1 MIRTWC
7 RCLFDRHR
15 KSFIPAKV
23 IFLNPTQQIRNLQ
36 PWFLFFVLM
45 ALGCAADTRLAVRQ
59 SSNQPPTESQKL
71 RQMLED
77 YFEEF
82 LELAPLFATS
92 VGDHRYDDRL
102 GIVISE
108 EQRERRRVLYQRYQ
122 SKIAAIPT
130 KDLEADDRLILA
142 VFERTLAR
150 NLDALRFNQHLQP
163 VRQLNSMP
171 VDFPVLGSGT
181 GLHPFKSV
189 ADYDNFL
196 KRIDRFSVWVD
207 TAIAN
212 MRKGVELGIVQPR
225 VVIEKTLPQLDAM
238 IVVEPKQSLFFQ
250 PILQMPQHF
259 SESDKVRLTVA
270 YSQAIEQRI
279 VPAYRKLC
287 SFIREEYLPK
297 TRVTYG
303 LSNLP
308 NGVAWYEQ
316 AVRTHTTTTLT
327 PDEIYQLGTEEI
339 QRIKKEMDRLRSE
352 SGFEGTLQEF
362 SRYLAKKA
370 PPGFNHRDELVKGYE
385 AVRQK
390 VTPRLT
396 KLFGHLPKATF
407 EIRTVESFREKSSPS
422 QYQAASPDGSRPGI
436 FYVNASGIEMNPR
449 RASESLFLHEALPG
463 HHFQI
468 SLQREQE
475 RLPRFR
481 RFSNYNAFAEGWALY
496 AESLGPELG
505 LYNEPSQYFGRL
517 NSELFRATRL
527 VVDVGLHHKN
537 WSRDQALK
545 FMRETTGA
553 SEAGASL
560 EIDRYIAWP
569 AQALSYKI
577 GQLKISAIRSKAE
590 KALGSKFDIRVF
602 HDEMLKDG
610 AMQLDLLDR
619 KMDVWIENQL
629 R

>member
-1 MIRTWC
+1 
-7 RCLFDRHR
+7 
-15 KSFIPAKV
+15 
-23 IFLNPTQQIRNLQ
+23 
-36 PWFLFFVLM
+36 
-45 ALGCAADTRLAVRQ
+45 
-59 SSNQPPTESQKL
+59 
-71 RQMLED
+71 
-77 YFEEF
+77 
-82 LELAPLFATS
+82 
-92 VGDHRYDDRL
+92 
-102 GIVISE
+102 
-108 EQRERRRVLYQRYQ
+108 
-122 SKIAAIPT
+122 
-130 KDLEADDRLILA
+130 
-142 VFERTLAR
+142 
-150 NLDALRFNQHLQP
+150 

-171 VDFPVLGSGT
+171 VDFPIIGSGT

-189 ADYDNFL
+189 TDYDNFL

-212 MRKGVELGIVQPR
+212 MRKGVEVGIVQPR

-238 IVVEPKQSLFFQ
+238 IVAEPKQSVFFQ
-250 PILQMPQHF
+250 PILQMPQNF
-259 SESDKVRLTVA
+259 SESDKARLAFA

-279 VPAYRKLC
+279 VPAYRRLRN
-287 SFIREEYLPK
+287 FVQEEYLPK

-308 NGVAWYEQ
+308 DGVAWYEQ
-316 AVRTHTTTTLT
+316 AVRTQTTTSLT
-327 PDEIYQLGTEEI
+327 PEEIYQLGTQEI
-339 QRIKKEMDRLRSE
+339 LRIKQEMERIRTE
-352 SGFEGTLQEF
+352 SGLQGNLQEF

-370 PPGFNHRDELVKGYE
+370 APGFTNRDELIKGYE
-385 AVRQK
+385 AIRQK
-390 VTPRLT
+390 VTPQLT

-407 EIRTVESFREKSSPS
+407 EIRTVEQFREKSSPS
-422 QYQAASPDGSRPGI
+422 QYQPASPDGSRPGI
-436 FYVNASGIEMNPR
+436 FYVNASAIEINPR

-481 RFSNYNAFAEGWALY
+481 RFGNYNAFAEGWALY

-505 LYNEPSQYFGRL
+505 LYNDPSQYFGRL

-527 VVDVGLHHKN
+527 VVDVGLHRKN

-545 FMRETTGA
+545 FMRGTTGA

-590 KALGSKFDIRVF
+590 RALGTKFDIRAF
-602 HDEMLKDG
+602 HDEILKDG
-610 AMQLDLLDR
+610 AMQLDLLER
-619 KMDVWIENQL
+619 KMDVWIASQL
-629 R
+629 P

>member
-1 MIRTWC
+1 M
-7 RCLFDRHR
+7 
-15 KSFIPAKV
+15 V
-23 IFLNPTQQIRNLQ
+23 
-36 PWFLFFVLM
+36 
-45 ALGCAADTRLAVRQ
+45 LGCTADTRLPAPQ
-59 SSNQPPTESQKL
+59 SNSQPAIESQQL

-82 LELAPLFATS
+82 LKLAPLFATS
-92 VGDHRYDDRL
+92 IGDYRYDDQL
-102 GIVISE
+102 AIVISE
-108 EQRERRRVLYQRYQ
+108 EQRGRRRALYRDYQ
-122 SKIAAIPT
+122 SKIATIPRER
-130 KDLEADDRLILA
+130 LEADDRLILA

-150 NLDALRFNQHLQP
+150 NLEALRFNQHLQP

-171 VDFPVLGSGT
+171 VDFPIIGSGT

-189 ADYDNFL
+189 TDYDNFL

-212 MRKGVELGIVQPR
+212 MRKGVEVGIVQPR

-238 IVVEPKQSLFFQ
+238 IVAEPKQSVFFQ
-250 PILQMPQHF
+250 PILQMPQNF
-259 SESDKVRLTVA
+259 SESDKARLAFA

-279 VPAYRKLC
+279 VPAYRRLRN
-287 SFIREEYLPK
+287 FVQEEYLPK

-308 NGVAWYEQ
+308 DGVAWYEQ
-316 AVRTHTTTTLT
+316 AVRTQTTTSLT
-327 PDEIYQLGTEEI
+327 PEEIYQLGTEEI
-339 QRIKKEMDRLRSE
+339 LRIKQEMERVRSE
-352 SGFEGTLQEF
+352 SGFQGNLQGF

-370 PPGFNHRDELVKGYE
+370 APGFTNRDELIKGYE
-385 AVRQK
+385 AIRQK

-407 EIRTVESFREKSSPS
+407 EIRTVEQFREKSSPS
-422 QYQAASPDGSRPGI
+422 QYQPASPDGSRPGI
-436 FYVNASGIEMNPR
+436 FYVNASAIEINPR

-481 RFSNYNAFAEGWALY
+481 RFGNYNAFAEGWALY

-505 LYNEPSQYFGRL
+505 LYNDPSQYFGRL

-527 VVDVGLHHKN
+527 VVDVGLHRKN

-590 KALGSKFDIRVF
+590 RALGTKFDIRAF
-602 HDEMLKDG
+602 HDEILKDG
-610 AMQLDLLDR
+610 AMQLDLLER
-619 KMDVWIENQL
+619 KMDVWIASQL
-629 R
+629 P

>member
-1 MIRTWC
+1 M
-7 RCLFDRHR
+7 
-15 KSFIPAKV
+15 KP
-23 IFLNPTQQIRNLQ
+23 Q
-36 PWFLFFVLM
+36 PWLLLLCLM
-45 ALGCAADTRLAVRQ
+45 VLGCTADTRLPAPQ
-59 SSNQPPTESQKL
+59 SDSQPAIESQQL

-82 LELAPLFATS
+82 LKLAPLFATS
-92 VGDHRYDDRL
+92 IGDYRYDDQL
-102 GIVISE
+102 AIVISE
-108 EQRERRRVLYQRYQ
+108 EQRGRRRALYRDYQ
-122 SKIAAIPT
+122 SKIATIPRER
-130 KDLEADDRLILA
+130 LEADDRLILA

-150 NLDALRFNQHLQP
+150 NLEALRFNQHLQP

-171 VDFPVLGSGT
+171 VDFPIIGSGT

-189 ADYDNFL
+189 TDYDNFL

-212 MRKGVELGIVQPR
+212 MRKGVEVGIVQPR

-238 IVVEPKQSLFFQ
+238 IVADPKQSVFFQ
-250 PILQMPQHF
+250 PILQMPQNF
-259 SESDKVRLTVA
+259 SESDKARLAFA

-279 VPAYRKLC
+279 VPAYRRLRN
-287 SFIREEYLPK
+287 FVQEEYLPK

-308 NGVAWYEQ
+308 DGVAWYEQ
-316 AVRTHTTTTLT
+316 AVRTQTTTSLT
-327 PDEIYQLGTEEI
+327 PEEIYQLGTEEI
-339 QRIKKEMDRLRSE
+339 LRIKQEMERVRSE
-352 SGFEGTLQEF
+352 SGFQGNLQEF

-370 PPGFNHRDELVKGYE
+370 APGFTNRDELIKGYE
-385 AVRQK
+385 AIRQK

-407 EIRTVESFREKSSPS
+407 EIRTVEQFREKSSPS
-422 QYQAASPDGSRPGI
+422 QYQPASPDGSRPGI
-436 FYVNASGIEMNPR
+436 FYVNASAIEINPR

-481 RFSNYNAFAEGWALY
+481 RFGNYNAFAEGWALY

-505 LYNEPSQYFGRL
+505 LYNDPSQYFGRL

-527 VVDVGLHHKN
+527 VVDVGLHRKN

-590 KALGSKFDIRVF
+590 RALGTKFDIRAF
-602 HDEMLKDG
+602 HDEILKDG
-610 AMQLDLLDR
+610 AMQLDLLER
-619 KMDVWIENQL
+619 KMDVWIASQL
-629 R
+629 P

>member
-1 MIRTWC
+1 M
-7 RCLFDRHR
+7 
-15 KSFIPAKV
+15 V
-23 IFLNPTQQIRNLQ
+23 
-36 PWFLFFVLM
+36 
-45 ALGCAADTRLAVRQ
+45 LGCTADTRLPAPQ
-59 SSNQPPTESQKL
+59 SNSQPAIESQQL

-82 LELAPLFATS
+82 LKLAPLFATS
-92 VGDHRYDDRL
+92 IGEYRYDDQL
-102 GIVISE
+102 AIVISE
-108 EQRERRRVLYQRYQ
+108 EQRGRRRALYRDYQ
-122 SKIAAIPT
+122 SKIATIPRER
-130 KDLEADDRLILA
+130 LEADDRLILA

-150 NLDALRFNQHLQP
+150 NLEALRFNQHLQP

-171 VDFPVLGSGT
+171 VDFPIIGSGT

-189 ADYDNFL
+189 TDYDNFL

-212 MRKGVELGIVQPR
+212 MRKGVEVGIVQPR

-238 IVVEPKQSLFFQ
+238 IVAEPKQSVFFQ
-250 PILQMPQHF
+250 PILQMPQNF
-259 SESDKVRLTVA
+259 SESDKARLAFA

-279 VPAYRKLC
+279 VPAYRRLRN
-287 SFIREEYLPK
+287 FVQEEYLPK

-308 NGVAWYEQ
+308 DGVAWYEQ
-316 AVRTHTTTTLT
+316 AVRTQTTTSLT
-327 PDEIYQLGTEEI
+327 PEEIYQLGTQEI
-339 QRIKKEMDRLRSE
+339 LRIKQEMERIRTE
-352 SGFEGTLQEF
+352 SGLQGNLQEF

-370 PPGFNHRDELVKGYE
+370 APGFTNRDELIKGYE
-385 AVRQK
+385 AIRQK
-390 VTPRLT
+390 VTPQLT

-407 EIRTVESFREKSSPS
+407 EIRTVEQFREKSSPS
-422 QYQAASPDGSRPGI
+422 QYQPASPDGSRPGI
-436 FYVNASGIEMNPR
+436 FYVNASAIEINPR

-481 RFSNYNAFAEGWALY
+481 RFGNYNAFAEGWALY

-505 LYNEPSQYFGRL
+505 LYNDSSQYFGRL

-527 VVDVGLHHKN
+527 VVDVGLHRKN

-545 FMRETTGA
+545 FMRGTTGA

-590 KALGSKFDIRVF
+590 RALGTKFDIRAF
-602 HDEMLKDG
+602 HDEILKDG
-610 AMQLDLLDR
+610 AMQLDLLER
-619 KMDVWIENQL
+619 KMDVWIASQL
-629 R
+629 P

>member
-1 MIRTWC
+1 M
-7 RCLFDRHR
+7 
-15 KSFIPAKV
+15 KP
-23 IFLNPTQQIRNLQ
+23 Q
-36 PWFLFFVLM
+36 PWLLLLCLM
-45 ALGCAADTRLAVRQ
+45 VLGCTADTRLPAPQ
-59 SSNQPPTESQKL
+59 SNSQPAIESQQL

-82 LELAPLFATS
+82 LKLAPLFATS
-92 VGDHRYDDRL
+92 IGDYRYDDQL
-102 GIVISE
+102 AIVISE
-108 EQRERRRVLYQRYQ
+108 EQRGRRRALYRDYQ
-122 SKIAAIPT
+122 SKIATIPRER
-130 KDLEADDRLILA
+130 LEADDRLILA

-150 NLDALRFNQHLQP
+150 NLEALRFNQHLQP

-171 VDFPVLGSGT
+171 VDFPIIGSGT

-189 ADYDNFL
+189 TDYDNFL

-212 MRKGVELGIVQPR
+212 MRKGVEVGIVQPR

-238 IVVEPKQSLFFQ
+238 IVAEPKQSVFFQ
-250 PILQMPQHF
+250 PILQMPQNF
-259 SESDKVRLTVA
+259 SESDKARLAFA

-279 VPAYRKLC
+279 VPAYRRLRN
-287 SFIREEYLPK
+287 FVQEEYLPK

-308 NGVAWYEQ
+308 DGVAWYEQ
-316 AVRTHTTTTLT
+316 AVRTQTTTSLT
-327 PDEIYQLGTEEI
+327 PEEIYQLGTQEI
-339 QRIKKEMDRLRSE
+339 LRIKQEMERIRTE
-352 SGFEGTLQEF
+352 SGLQGNLQEF

-370 PPGFNHRDELVKGYE
+370 APGFTNRDELIKGYE
-385 AVRQK
+385 AIRQK
-390 VTPRLT
+390 VTPQLT

-407 EIRTVESFREKSSPS
+407 EIRTVEQFREKSSPS
-422 QYQAASPDGSRPGI
+422 QYQPASPDGSRPGI
-436 FYVNASGIEMNPR
+436 FYVNASAIEINPR

-481 RFSNYNAFAEGWALY
+481 RFGNYNAFAEGWALY

-505 LYNEPSQYFGRL
+505 LYNDPSQYFGRL

-527 VVDVGLHHKN
+527 VVDVGLHRKN

-590 KALGSKFDIRVF
+590 RALGTKFDIRAF
-602 HDEMLKDG
+602 HDEILKDG
-610 AMQLDLLDR
+610 AMQLDLLER
-619 KMDVWIENQL
+619 KMDVWIASQL
-629 R
+629 P

>member
-1 MIRTWC
+1 M
-7 RCLFDRHR
+7 
-15 KSFIPAKV
+15 V
-23 IFLNPTQQIRNLQ
+23 
-36 PWFLFFVLM
+36 
-45 ALGCAADTRLAVRQ
+45 LGCTADTRLPAPQ
-59 SSNQPPTESQKL
+59 SDSQPAIESQQL

-82 LELAPLFATS
+82 LKLAPLFATS
-92 VGDHRYDDRL
+92 IGDYRYDDQL
-102 GIVISE
+102 AIVISE
-108 EQRERRRVLYQRYQ
+108 EQRGRRRALYRDYQ
-122 SKIAAIPT
+122 SKIATIPRER
-130 KDLEADDRLILA
+130 LEADDRLILA

-150 NLDALRFNQHLQP
+150 NLEALRFNQHLQP

-171 VDFPVLGSGT
+171 VDFPIIGSGT

-189 ADYDNFL
+189 TDYDNFL

-212 MRKGVELGIVQPR
+212 MRKGVEVGIVQPR

-238 IVVEPKQSLFFQ
+238 IVADPKQSVFFQ
-250 PILQMPQHF
+250 PILQMPQNF
-259 SESDKVRLTVA
+259 SESDKARLAFA

-279 VPAYRKLC
+279 VPAYRRLRN
-287 SFIREEYLPK
+287 FVQEEYLPK

-308 NGVAWYEQ
+308 DGVAWYEQ
-316 AVRTHTTTTLT
+316 AVRTQTTTSLT
-327 PDEIYQLGTEEI
+327 PEEIYQLGTQEI
-339 QRIKKEMDRLRSE
+339 LRIKQEMERIRTE
-352 SGFEGTLQEF
+352 SGLRGNLQEF

-370 PPGFNHRDELVKGYE
+370 APGFTNRDELIKGYE
-385 AVRQK
+385 AIRQK

-407 EIRTVESFREKSSPS
+407 EIRTVEQFREKSSPS
-422 QYQAASPDGSRPGI
+422 QYQPASPDGSRPGI
-436 FYVNASGIEMNPR
+436 FYVNASAIEINPR

-481 RFSNYNAFAEGWALY
+481 RFGNYNAFAEGWALY

-505 LYNEPSQYFGRL
+505 LYNDPSQYFGRL

-527 VVDVGLHHKN
+527 VVDVGLHRKN

-590 KALGSKFDIRVF
+590 RALGTKFDIRAF
-602 HDEMLKDG
+602 HDEILKDG
-610 AMQLDLLDR
+610 AMQLDLLER
-619 KMDVWIENQL
+619 KMDVWIASQL
-629 R
+629 P